1 MVIHHVCDNKFIC
14 SPENFNDFKDIP
26 GIELIIGKSR
36 LNSEY
41 PWDISYNVAR
51 VGKHIIHNFKYTD
64 RVILEHSDDL
74 IKINVNQGYSK
85 CSVCVINEN
94 AIITSDLG
102 IAKKCDLFGIDVLV
116 IDDSC
121 ISLNGVSH
129 GFIGGSSG
137 LISPE
142 LLAVNGNIKLHKN
155 YDNISNFC
163 NKYNVNIISLH
174 CGEIEDIGSIICLTE

>member
-1 MVIHHVCDNKFIC
+1 
-14 SPENFNDFKDIP
+14 
-26 GIELIIGKSR
+26 
-36 LNSEY
+36 
-41 PWDISYNVAR
+41 
-51 VGKHIIHNFKYTD
+51 
-64 RVILEHSDDL
+64 L